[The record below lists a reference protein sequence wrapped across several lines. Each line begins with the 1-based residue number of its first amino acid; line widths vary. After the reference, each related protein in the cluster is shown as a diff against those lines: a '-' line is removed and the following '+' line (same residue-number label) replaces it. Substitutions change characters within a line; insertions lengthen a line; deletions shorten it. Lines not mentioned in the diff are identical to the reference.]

1 MNNSPGEWCAAY
13 HGTKPGVVR
22 SIIDGGLKYQFVTFD
37 ACKAD
42 AKQKRPSIPDVK
54 GLYVATHC
62 EGGASNYTGDGF
74 KITASS
80 GAVTNYRVV
89 FQCRVENDKLTE
101 HTGPVR
107 VGLALRVFDEKA
119 IRPYGILLKAD

>member
-22 SIIDGGLKYQFVTFD
+22 SIIDGGLKHQFVTAD
-37 ACKAD
+37 ACKSE
-42 AKQKRPSIPDVK
+42 AKVQRPSIPDVK

-62 EGGASNYTGDGF
+62 EGGASIYTGEGF
-74 KITASS
+74 KIKASS
-80 GAVTNYRVV
+80 GAVKNYKVA
-89 FQCRVENDKLTE
+89 FQCRVQNDKFTE
-101 HTGPVR
+101 HKGPVK